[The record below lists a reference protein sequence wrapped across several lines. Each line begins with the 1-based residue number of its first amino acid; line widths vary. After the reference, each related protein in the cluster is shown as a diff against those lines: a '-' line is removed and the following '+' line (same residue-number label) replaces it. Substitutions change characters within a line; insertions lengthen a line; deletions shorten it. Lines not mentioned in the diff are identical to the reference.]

1 MLGGNK
7 WGSKSVE
14 INSLVIKNDTDGFF
28 NYKFTASTSKLDER
42 GIIFKFSTAD
52 NEVVSDPIIFNNTFV
67 TQTANV
73 EASEKADVI
82 CKIFQPLKWVEL
94 IHKDSFAT
102 EKNNN
107 E

>member
-1 MLGGNK
+1 M
-7 WGSKSVE
+7 
-14 INSLVIKNDTDGFF
+14 
-28 NYKFTASTSKLDER
+28 
-42 GIIFKFSTAD
+42 
-52 NEVVSDPIIFNNTFV
+52 SDPIIIKNTYV

-73 EASEKADVI
+73 EASEKADVS

-94 IHKDSFAT
+94 VHKDSFAT

>member
-14 INSLVIKNDTDGFF
+14 INSLVIKNDTDGYF

-52 NEVVSDPIIFNNTFV
+52 NEVVSDPIIFKNTLV
-67 TQTANV
+67 TQTSNV
-73 EASEKADVI
+73 EASEKADVS
-82 CKIFQPLKWVEL
+82 CKIFQPLKWIEL
-94 IHKDSFAT
+94 IHKNSFKT
-102 EKNNN
+102 EKN
-107 E
+107 